1 MFVIVV
7 GGGKVGRRLAQ
18 SLVEGGHTVR
28 LVESNPG
35 EAEQLRRA
43 FPNDTVTTG
52 SGTDPAILE
61 GCGVRHANVVAAV
74 TGDDETNLVVASLAR
89 LEFNVARVI
98 GRVNDPRNAWLFTPV
113 MGVDL
118 AINQADLIANLIAE
132 EMSLGDMMTLL
143 KLRKGQYSL
152 VEEKIAP
159 IAPAAG
165 RALGEL
171 NMPPECSIVAVIR
184 KGELLIPNG
193 SLVLQPVDEVLAL
206 AHRSQ
211 LKSLA
216 ALLGGR

>member
-7 GGGKVGRRLAQ
+7 GGGKVGHRLAQ

-28 LVESNPG
+28 LVESNPV
-35 EAEQLRRA
+35 EAERLRPVFSSGA
-43 FPNDTVTTG
+43 VTTG
-52 SGTDPAILE
+52 SGSDPAILE
-61 GCGVRHANVVAAV
+61 GCGARHADVVAAV
-74 TGDDETNLVVASLAR
+74 TGDDETNLVVTSLAR

-98 GRVNDPRNAWLFTPV
+98 GRVNDPRNAWLFTSE

-152 VEEKIAP
+152 VEEKIAAP
-159 IAPAAG
+159 APAAG
-165 RALGEL
+165 RALGDL
-171 NMPPECSIVAVIR
+171 PMPPECSIVAVIR
-184 KGELLIPNG
+184 KGELLIPNDA
-193 SLVLQPVDEVLAL
+193 LVLQPVDEVLAL